1 MTPPGFLLAPAPGP
15 DHGPGTGANTQA
27 AHLFAPASAFARAR
41 DGYWIRRVTQV
52 RPPTAFDPGI
62 EAEIIPASSISLGA
76 YTAWLDHIWPAA
88 GCTHPI
94 RLGGQIH
101 RVDPATGEVTS
112 TLPTSALPDGI
123 IYKACGNRRTSAC
136 PSCAETYRRDAF
148 QLIRAGL
155 IGGKGVPAHVATHP
169 AVFATFTA
177 PSFGPVHTRPVGLH
191 TCTGK
196 AHCRCQAQP
205 CHARREA
212 DVCPHGR
219 KLACFNRHARDD
231 ARLGQPLCP
240 DCYDHH
246 AHVVWNNSTGELW
259 RRTKQAIE
267 RHLNQ
272 AARHRRLPYAVRVS
286 HGKAAEY
293 QARGAVHFH
302 VLLRLDGLDPA
313 DPGRLLPP
321 PPGIA
326 ADLEDATRHAAATI
340 AYLTGPHP
348 AKPTGWYIAWGSE
361 LDVRAIT
368 MRGTGTV
375 TDLMVAS
382 YLAKYSTK
390 GTEVTGHTS
399 KRLTS
404 ATISL
409 HAQADGTHAE
419 RLIHASWKLGTH
431 PDHTGLQRW
440 AHMLGFGGHF
450 LTKGRYYSVTFTAL
464 RAARIFYRRTQD
476 AGPEHE
482 PIRTA
487 HHTGGEET
495 TLIVGNLTYA
505 GTGWKTT
512 GDALLASTAA
522 DQARKRREAGRE
534 ETTSDIGQP
543 DSGQQA
549 A

>member
-1 MTPPGFLLAPAPGP
+1 VTPTGSMLAPVPGP
-15 DHGPGTGANTQA
+15 HHGPGTGATTAPGFPPIFDPWRVQA
-27 AHLFAPASAFARAR
+27 RDSAFIRAR
-41 DGYWIRRVTQV
+41 DGYLVTIRH
-52 RPPTAFDPGI
+52 DPGPP
-62 EAEIIPASSISLGA
+62 EYFAASDLCPGA
-76 YTAWLDHIWPAA
+76 YDRWLDHIWAAA
-88 GCTHPI
+88 GCIHPI

-101 RVDPATGEVTS
+101 RVDPRTGETIS
-112 TLPTSALPDGI
+112 TLPTSALPDGV
-123 IYKACGNRRTSAC
+123 IYKACGNRRVSAC

-155 IGGKGVPAHVATHP
+155 IGGKGVPDHVAAHP

-177 PSFGPVHTRPVGLH
+177 PSFGPVHTRPIRQH

-205 CHARREA
+205 CHPRREVE
-212 DVCPHGR
+212 VCPHGH
-219 KLACFNRHARDD
+219 KLACFTRHRADD
-231 ARLGQPLCP
+231 PRLGQPLCP
-240 DCYDHH
+240 DCYDYP

-272 AARHRRLPYAVRVS
+272 LARHRGLAYGVRVS

-302 VLLRLDGLDPA
+302 VLLRLDGHDEH

-321 PPGIA
+321 PPGITA
-326 ADLEDATRHAAATI
+326 ADLKDATRHAAATI
-340 AYLTGPHP
+340 SYLTPPHRVMSAGWRIGWGP
-348 AKPTGWYIAWGSE
+348 E
-361 LDVRAIT
+361 LDVRVIT
-368 MRGTGTV
+368 VRGTGTV

-390 GTEVTGHTS
+390 GTEVTGHAS
-399 KRLTS
+399 KRLTPG
-404 ATISL
+404 TVGL
-409 HAQADGTHAE
+409 YADAAGTHAE
-419 RLIHASWKLGTH
+419 RLVHACWRLGTH
-431 PDHTGLQRW
+431 LDYTSLQRW

-450 LTKGRYYSVTFTAL
+450 LTKARNYSITFTAL
-464 RAARIFYRRTQD
+464 RAGRICYRRIQD
-476 AGPEHE
+476 AGPEHD

-487 HHTGGEET
+487 DHTSKEET

-522 DQARKRREAGRE
+522 DQARKRHQAGRE
-534 ETTSDIGQP
+534 EIADEYNRTSTG
-543 DSGQQA
+543 GKA